1 VSAPSFQIGER
12 IAVPRLP
19 VFKVENGVAVLAKS
33 RPRVAGGCGARHYV
47 EVFAPFAVRG
57 GFRVEEREFYR
68 VSRMSLAFDFER
80 KGGARSLEEWGTWYF
95 PKEWGIWYLTENEVI
110 SMLET
115 EKKNFLEK
123 GFEVRNERIEA
134 PRVRIYY
141 RKFRHGEYFQEVDS
155 VTFWF
160 RYNGTNEFIKNP
172 YMVYE
177 FINPSEAKLVDDAKV
192 DYVLIELEH
201 KVSSRTF
208 AAEIMVDGDGVV
220 WKDIK
225 RTACAVDSVA
235 VGFVIARYGSRVTI
249 AKNAPPYRG
258 SSQSWEVEVWEATL
272 PPRRVSSRFAE
283 EPLTASDIV

>member
-1 VSAPSFQIGER
+1 MAARIGER

-47 EVFAPFAVRG
+47 EVFAPFALRG

-80 KGGARSLEEWGTWYF
+80 KGGARSLEEWGSWYF
-95 PKEWGIWYLTENEVI
+95 PKESVLWYMGEGEVKAL
-110 SMLET
+110 LER
-115 EKKNFLEK
+115 EKKKFVEK
-123 GFEVRNERIEA
+123 GFEVFNERVEA
-134 PRVRIYY
+134 PKVRVYY
-141 RKFRHGEYFQEVDS
+141 RRFRHGEYFQEVDS
-155 VTFWF
+155 VTVWF
-160 RYNGTNEFIKNP
+160 RYNGTNEFTKNP

-177 FINPSEAKLVDDAKV
+177 FVTPTEAKLVDADRA
-192 DYVLIELEH
+192 DYVLLEVEH

-208 AAEIMVDGDGVV
+208 AAEVKVEGDGVV

-235 VGFVIARYGSRVTI
+235 VGFVIARYGAKI
-249 AKNAPPYRG
+249 AVVRNAPPYRG
-258 SSQSWEVEVWEATL
+258 TAQSWEVEVWEATL
-272 PPRRVSSRFAE
+272 PPRRVSSHFAE

>member
-1 VSAPSFQIGER
+1 MAEGFRIGER

-47 EVFAPFAVRG
+47 EVFAPFALRG

-80 KGGARSLEEWGTWYF
+80 KGGARSLEEWGSWYF
-95 PKEWGIWYLTENEVI
+95 PKEGVLWYMGEEEVKTL
-110 SMLET
+110 MER
-115 EKKNFLEK
+115 EKKNFVEK
-123 GFEVRNERIEA
+123 GFEVFNERVEA
-134 PRVRIYY
+134 PKVRVYY
-141 RKFRHGEYFQEVDS
+141 RRFRHGEYFQEVDS
-155 VTFWF
+155 VTVWF
-160 RYNGTNEFIKNP
+160 RYNGSSEFIKNP

-177 FINPSEAKLVDDAKV
+177 FISPSEAKLVDDARA
-192 DYVLIELEH
+192 DYVLFEIEH
-201 KVSSRTF
+201 KVSSRSF
-208 AAEIMVDGDGVV
+208 AAEIKIEGDGVV
-220 WKDIK
+220 WKDVK

-235 VGFVIARYGSRVTI
+235 VGLAVARYGTRVVI
-249 AKNAPPYRG
+249 SKNAPPYRG

>member
-1 VSAPSFQIGER
+1 MSAPSFQIGER

>member
-1 VSAPSFQIGER
+1 VGER
-12 IAVPRLP
+12 VAVPRLP
-19 VFKVENGVAVLAKS
+19 VLKVENGVAVLAKS
-33 RPRVAGGCGARHYV
+33 RPRVSGGCGARHHV

-68 VSRMSLAFDFER
+68 VRRFSMAFDFER
-80 KGGARSLEEWGTWYF
+80 RGGARSLEEWGSWYF
-95 PKEWGIWYLTENEVI
+95 PKEDVQMYLGDEEVRAL
-110 SMLET
+110 MER
-115 EKKNFLEK
+115 EKRSFIEK

-134 PRVRIYY
+134 PKVKVYY
-141 RKFRHGEYFQEVDS
+141 RRFRHGEYFQEADS
-155 VTFWF
+155 ITVWF
-160 RYNGTNEFIKNP
+160 RYNGTSEFIKNP

-177 FINPSEAKLVDDAKV
+177 FVTSTEAKLVDDTKV

-208 AAEIMVDGDGVV
+208 GAEIMVDGDGVV
-220 WKDIK
+220 WKGIK